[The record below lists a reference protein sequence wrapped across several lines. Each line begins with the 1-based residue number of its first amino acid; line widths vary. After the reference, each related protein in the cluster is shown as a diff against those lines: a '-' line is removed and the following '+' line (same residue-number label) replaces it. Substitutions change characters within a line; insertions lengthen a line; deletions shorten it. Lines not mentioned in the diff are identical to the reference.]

1 MGEALY
7 HLFDGIEFLGGEPGG
22 KPEGLPSAWRLLKR
36 GENRLKKAGRE
47 LVLVLSAEAIAEAV
61 RFHREKGE
69 KIPIDSRHALYL
81 VAQKAG
87 VGEAEA
93 LRMVPQRVAALGF
106 GDLAEREGDL
116 WIEDVEWLP
125 LAAEMFRQGML
136 RYFSPVVRGLGG
148 SGPVRITSVAMDN
161 VPALCELDILAAS
174 GEAPGPGEA
183 TSKEERKMK
192 KLEAALRK
200 LLGDDGLALGA
211 ESEAELAGKV
221 EALAQTLATLREQA
235 GRVEELLAEI
245 AELKPKA
252 ERADALE
259 LAAEAAKKNG
269 LIEAA
274 LADGRIS
281 KAQKDVLLKLDSA
294 ALGEFLQA
302 IPKGA
307 TVPVGKPAQ
316 ASAEAEV
323 ALTAEEQRVARSM
336 GLDEAAMLEEKKR
349 QLKNEGGAQ

>member
-1 MGEALY
+1 MNSSYEI
-7 HLFDGIEFLGGEPGG
+7 FDGMAFQAEGVGS
-22 KPEGLPSAWRLLKR
+22 GLPSGWRLLRR
-36 GENRLKKAGRE
+36 GENRLKKNGADCLLTLDAGD
-47 LVLVLSAEAIAEAV
+47 IAAAV
-61 RFHREKGE
+61 DFHRGRGE
-69 KIPIDSRHALYL
+69 KIPIDSRHALFF
-81 VAQKAG
+81 AAEAAG
-87 VGEAEA
+87 VSESEA
-93 LRMVPQRVAALGF
+93 LRTVPQGVAAMGF
-106 GDLAEREGDL
+106 GDLAERDGDL
-116 WIEDVEWLP
+116 WIENVEWLP
-125 LAAEMFRQGML
+125 LAAELFRRGQL

-174 GEAPGPGEA
+174 GEAPGAGGA

-349 QLKNEGGAQ
+349 QLKRYCQISMKT